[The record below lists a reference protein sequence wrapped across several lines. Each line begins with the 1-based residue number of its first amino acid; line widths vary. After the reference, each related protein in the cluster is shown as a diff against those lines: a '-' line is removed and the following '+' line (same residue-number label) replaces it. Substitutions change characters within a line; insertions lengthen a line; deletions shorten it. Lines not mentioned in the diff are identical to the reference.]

1 MDTPSTASEHRNQ
14 AKQTG
19 AAPAII
25 LLLIVAV
32 LVGWIVT

>member
-1 MDTPSTASEHRNQ
+1 MGTLSSTGEHQDQ